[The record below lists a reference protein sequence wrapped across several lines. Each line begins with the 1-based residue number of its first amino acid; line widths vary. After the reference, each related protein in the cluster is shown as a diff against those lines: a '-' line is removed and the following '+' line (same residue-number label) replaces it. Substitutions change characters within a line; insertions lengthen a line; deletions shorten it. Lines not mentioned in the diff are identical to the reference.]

1 MGSIDSLND
10 LANALEV
17 FFKGLSECGF
27 LNSYSV
33 QLQVATVD
41 FVVQIKFHCLMY
53 QFMKTLQA
61 LLSRTNIPGHESYL
75 DVGVQTPSD
84 FNSVFIEVKQSD
96 VNEHHVSDQLG
107 SLVEACVF
115 EKSGDAI
122 DWADPEASENM
133 KADQNATFV
142 VQSNGNGTS
151 TDIIVTCHPAT
162 LAAITGENIVASTES
177 IIQETDEKKLAL
189 PCDSVDNFRNSP
201 VNTQEIIT
209 VDSVADRDLPICER
223 TKNLN
228 ICKERFIEVNNSET
242 LVVQSEGGNEIKSLN
257 TDMNPLILKTY
268 IEEETVL
275 NDNLSVMHIVVA
287 SDNSDKPSVNVKT
300 EKEKRKPFK
309 CKDCDKSFTTTQ
321 SLEVH
326 SSRKHVA
333 KEQCD
338 MCPRSFSSIQSL
350 QEHCRLE
357 HGGMG
362 CFNCLL
368 CNRRFMTKLSYKRH
382 MDTHVG
388 KKEAVCDMCG
398 KTFSRADY
406 LNKHYMTHSGARPLS
421 CSQCPRKFISS
432 SHLKNHEKTHTGER
446 EHLCKICPKSFSRA
460 DKLKEH
466 TLRHLN
472 IKRFHCTVCKR
483 TYAEKRDL
491 TKHMRAHEK

>member
-338 MCPRSFSSIQSL
+338 MCPR
-350 QEHCRLE
+350 
-357 HGGMG
+357 
-362 CFNCLL
+362 
-368 CNRRFMTKLSYKRH
+368 
-382 MDTHVG
+382 
-388 KKEAVCDMCG
+388 MCG